1 MRSHCECF
9 ISYTAFAT
17 AILLDQVALGKD
29 GGCEKFSVVE
39 KAARC
44 FL

>member
-1 MRSHCECF
+1 MRPHFECF

-29 GGCEKFSVVE
+29 GVCEKFSVVE
-39 KAARC
+39 KAVRC
-44 FL
+44 CL